1 MLSIASFLKTAVNHR
16 SLSAQQRYRKSG
28 VTDKHQLGKIGEQLI
43 LSQSED
49 YSEDAGHYCLLL
61 LPTIVLFV
69 RARYFHGE
77 ADQVRSRHTC
87 TFVHFQRHRR

>member
-16 SLSAQQRYRKSG
+16 NLAVQQRYRKSG

-49 YSEDAGHYCLLL
+49 YSEDAGTLLSL
-61 LPTIVLFV
+61 VIAYY
-69 RARYFHGE
+69 RI
-77 ADQVRSRHTC
+77 VRSRPLLSW
-87 TFVHFQRHRR
+87 